1 MESDVQ
7 SVLLQTHL
15 LASCFG
21 KDQVLSK
28 KYGVFFLFYT
38 PNFYLLPPPLKH
50 RNMIFVLLQNIKF
63 QFLYFEKYFLYFPK
77 YFLINKIYGK
87 KRIFD
92 LLFFDPLLHI
102 CNFYQSGQFGKG
114 LNISILPP
122 LDPYFV
128 LYYGHPNLVGKVKAA
143 LNHTIGNITKIGV
156 KSSQDEKNVFN
167 YKDAYSIRDTAVF
180 S

>member
-1 MESDVQ
+1 MFSYQ
-7 SVLLQTHL
+7 QNLW
-15 LASCFG
+15 
-21 KDQVLSK
+21 K
-28 KYGVFFLFYT
+28 KKL
-38 PNFYLLPPPLKH
+38 
-50 RNMIFVLLQNIKF
+50 
-63 QFLYFEKYFLYFPK
+63 
-77 YFLINKIYGK
+77 
-87 KRIFD
+87 IFD
-92 LLFFDPLLHI
+92 LLFFYSLLHI

-128 LYYGHPNLVGKVKAA
+128 LYYGHPNLVSKVKAA

-167 YKDAYSIRDTAVF
+167 YKDAYSIRDTAAI

>member
-1 MESDVQ
+1 MLWKRPGFVQ
-7 SVLLQTHL
+7 KIW
-15 LASCFG
+15 F
-21 KDQVLSK
+21 
-28 KYGVFFLFYT
+28 FFLIYT

-50 RNMIFVLLQNIKF
+50 RNMIFF
-63 QFLYFEKYFLYFPK
+63 YFKTLIFSFCILYFPK
-77 YFLINKIYGK
+77 CFLINKIYGK
-87 KRIFD
+87 KLIFD
-92 LLFFDPLLHI
+92 LLFFDSLLHI

-128 LYYGHPNLVGKVKAA
+128 LYYGHPNLVSKVKAA

-167 YKDAYSIRDTAVF
+167 YKDAYSIRDTALL